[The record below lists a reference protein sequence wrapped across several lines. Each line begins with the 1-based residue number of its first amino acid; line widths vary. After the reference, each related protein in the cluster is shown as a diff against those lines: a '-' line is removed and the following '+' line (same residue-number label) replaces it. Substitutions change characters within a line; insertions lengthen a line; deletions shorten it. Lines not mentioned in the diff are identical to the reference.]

1 VSFHVFHKCV
11 RGYTETFSSANIYY
25 YEIFLKLLY
34 QMNQSKTK
42 KFNHIFSAEVLD
54 KFIHAVEINTRDAL
68 ISVRS
73 A

>member
-1 VSFHVFHKCV
+1 VSFHVFHKSV
-11 RGYTETFSSANIYY
+11 RGYINTCSSLNIQF
-25 YEIFLKLLY
+25 YEIFLNLLY
-34 QMNQSKTK
+34 QINQNKTK

-68 ISVRS
+68 ISVRF

>member
-1 VSFHVFHKCV
+1 MSFHVFHKCV
-11 RGYTETFSSANIYY
+11 RGYTKTCSSLNIQF
-25 YEIFLKLLY
+25 YEIFLNLLY
-34 QMNQSKTK
+34 KINQSKTK
-42 KFNHIFSAEVLD
+42 KFNPIFSAEVLD